1 MELPGYFE
9 TTKGIG
15 VLATADENG
24 RVDTAIYSRPHFM
37 EDGTLAFIMKNRLSH
52 ANLQKNPFASYL
64 YVEKGPG
71 YKGKRLYLRK
81 VGEETETERLYRLRR
96 RITPP
101 DADPEND
108 PRFLVFFELER
119 VRPLVGDEEASDQP

>member
-1 MELPGYFE
+1 MELSEYFE
-9 TTKGIG
+9 ATKGLG
-15 VLATADENG
+15 VLATADESG

-52 ANLQKNPFASYL
+52 ANLQENPFASYL